1 MAKPE
6 ANVTSNIRVVDIAPL
21 PIFAAF
27 RRLNERV
34 LGGVEVAARVAI
46 LRRVAAA
53 HVTAFQAHAQM
64 DPRVS
69 QLQAFFAAFG
79 VRLDFL
85 EVVFDV
91 NARCRHEN
99 PPRLLDAATPIC
111 DATPQAAW
119 RVVK

>member
-1 MAKPE
+1 M
-6 ANVTSNIRVVDIAPL
+6 
-21 PIFAAF
+21 
-27 RRLNERV
+27 
-34 LGGVEVAARVAI
+34 LGGVEVAARMAI

-69 QLQAFFAAFG
+69 QLQAFFATFG

-99 PPRLLDAATPIC
+99 PPWSIVGCRYSDLRC
-111 DATPQAAW
+111 DSGNVA
-119 RVVK
+119 RC